1 MNDALAALQANY
13 FYLTDNLD
21 DLLDLCPS
29 DAEKRDLKGTYQQAT
44 VDYYDAR
51 NKAFA
56 DDDASIAD
64 TVSQL
69 RTVQDSLEK
78 MSIELANAVSIINNI
93 TTAVRI
99 GTELA
104 AMAK

>member
-29 DAEKRDLKGTYQQAT
+29 DAQKRDLKSMYQQAT

-51 NKAFA
+51 NKAFG
-56 DDDASIAD
+56 DDDANITEA
-64 TVSQL
+64 VNQL
-69 RTVQDSLEK
+69 KTVQDSLQQ
-78 MSIELANAVSIINNI
+78 MTLELANAVSIINGI